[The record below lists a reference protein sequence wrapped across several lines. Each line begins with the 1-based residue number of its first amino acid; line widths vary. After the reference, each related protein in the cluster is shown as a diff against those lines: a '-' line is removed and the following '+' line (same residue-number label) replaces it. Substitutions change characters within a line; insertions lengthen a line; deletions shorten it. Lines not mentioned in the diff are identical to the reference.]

1 MTYFLTEKKKIF
13 FNKGLFARKHGF
25 KSYLRE
31 LIDAPEAILV
41 YLCVYYNI
49 HKIPIGNEYT
59 QDNIESIKS
68 AMPADMN
75 RIYTNKNKYIV
86 IKSRYTGKTSTLSS
100 PVEISKWLA
109 LSVDKEK
116 LDSLD
121 KKEAELLENYKRL
134 DIMHKECCQEKQE
147 LDKKSEQLKNEM
159 TKINEKL
166 HYFVNLKKK
175 LEITRDKLHRNEAES
190 NDSTKDAKS
199 KAKDYYNICKSRA
212 TSINNLLDAANKLIT
227 LNKDKIFLNYQE
239 CQLINEKRK
248 IDLDLREY
256 TARKSELDEQ
266 IANIQVQI
274 DALKNEAKTLL
285 HKASQINGVPLI
297 NGNQMSLTAD
307 HKEQF
312 AKLPESIGEI
322 TANIHQA
329 EAIGNLYF

>member
-1 MTYFLTEKKKIF
+1 M
-13 FNKGLFARKHGF
+13 
-25 KSYLRE
+25 
-31 LIDAPEAILV
+31 
-41 YLCVYYNI
+41 
-49 HKIPIGNEYT
+49 
-59 QDNIESIKS
+59 
-68 AMPADMN
+68 
-75 RIYTNKNKYIV
+75 
-86 IKSRYTGKTSTLSS
+86 
-100 PVEISKWLA
+100 
-109 LSVDKEK
+109 
-116 LDSLD
+116 
-121 KKEAELLENYKRL
+121 
-134 DIMHKECCQEKQE
+134 
-147 LDKKSEQLKNEM
+147 
-159 TKINEKL
+159 
-166 HYFVNLKKK
+166 
-175 LEITRDKLHRNEAES
+175 
-190 NDSTKDAKS
+190 
-199 KAKDYYNICKSRA
+199 
-212 TSINNLLDAANKLIT
+212 
-227 LNKDKIFLNYQE
+227 NKDKIFLNYQE

>member
-1 MTYFLTEKKKIF
+1 LDKLQSKLNTYK
-13 FNKGLFARKHGF
+13 AHGDS
-25 KSYLRE
+25 KEY
-31 LIDAPEAILV
+31 
-41 YLCVYYNI
+41 
-49 HKIPIGNEYT
+49 HKRHY
-59 QDNIESIKS
+59 K
-68 AMPADMN
+68 
-75 RIYTNKNKYIV
+75 TNKE
-86 IKSRYTGKTSTLSS
+86 R
-100 PVEISKWLA
+100 
-109 LSVDKEK
+109 SVT
-116 LDSLD
+116 
-121 KKEAELLENYKRL
+121 Y
-134 DIMHKECCQEKQE
+134 
-147 LDKKSEQLKNEM
+147 
-159 TKINEKL
+159 
-166 HYFVNLKKK
+166 
-175 LEITRDKLHRNEAES
+175 
-190 NDSTKDAKS
+190 AKPL
-199 KAKDYYNICKSRA
+199 YE
-212 TSINNLLDAANKLIT
+212 